1 MNKKQN
7 TKMKSKVTEPDI
19 DSIRLRINEL
29 DKIGMKYFKDRF
41 DTAGLIAEAKI
52 NSGLPVYD
60 PVRESYV
67 IDEFQK
73 NFDPSMKHKIESV
86 MTTVM
91 RVSRENQYEIMLKN
105 DNVWKIKNMINNAE
119 NSILSPG
126 RIACQGTS
134 GSYSHLASSEV
145 FPDSYCVPVQTFE
158 DSVTMLLKGD
168 CDLALLPLE
177 NTTAGTVND
186 VYDLITKN
194 SIYIVKAV
202 SVPIHHKLVVL
213 PGAGISKI
221 RTVLSHPQ
229 ALAQCS
235 NYIRNKGWTQIAV
248 ENTAFAAQKM
258 VEINDPSYCAIA
270 SSEAAMINNLKIYDD
285 DICDS
290 EHNQTRFVALSKKF
304 IIEDNADRISL
315 SFKLPHQSGS
325 LASVLNVFAE
335 RGLNMT
341 KIQSRP
347 VPERP
352 WEYSFWVDL
361 SARKGDENVL
371 LALYQ
376 LSKELP
382 FLQILGWYEEC
393 RVNR

>member
-1 MNKKQN
+1 MNKKQ
-7 TKMKSKVTEPDI
+7 TAKVKSNNPEPDI
-19 DSIRLRINEL
+19 DLLRKRINEL
-29 DKIGMKYFKDRF
+29 DKIGMNYFKERF
-41 DTAGLIAEAKI
+41 EAAEFIAKAKI
-52 NSGLPVYD
+52 NSDLPVYD
-60 PVRESYV
+60 PARESYI

-73 NFDPSMKHKIESV
+73 NFPSSMKHKIESI

-91 RVSRENQYEIMLKN
+91 RVSRENQYEILLEN
-105 DNVWKIKNMINNAE
+105 DNDWAIKNMINNADNNIFAPE
-119 NSILSPG
+119 

-134 GSYSHLASSEV
+134 GSYSHLASTDV

-158 DSVTMLLKGD
+158 DSITLLLKGE
-168 CDLALLPLE
+168 CELALLPLE

-213 PGAGISKI
+213 PGANISKI

-235 NYIRNKGWTQIAV
+235 NYIKNKGWTQIAV

-258 VEINDPSYCAIA
+258 IEINDPSYCAIA
-270 SSEAAMINNLKIYDD
+270 SSEAATINNLKIHDD

-361 SARKGDENVL
+361 SARRGDENVL

>member
-1 MNKKQN
+1 MI
-7 TKMKSKVTEPDI
+7 SKESESDI
-19 DSIRLRINEL
+19 DSIRMRINDL
-29 DKIGMKYFKDRF
+29 DKIGMKYLKDRF
-41 DTAGLIAEAKI
+41 ETARLIAEKKI
-52 NSGLPVYD
+52 NSNLPVYD
-60 PVRESYV
+60 AARESYV

-91 RVSRENQYEIMLKN
+91 RVSRENQYEIMLQSDDK
-105 DNVWKIKNMINNAE
+105 WEMKNMINNAD
-119 NSILSPG
+119 NRLLSPG

-134 GSYSHLASSEV
+134 GSYSHLASTDI
-145 FPDSYCVPVQTFE
+145 FPKGYCVPVQTFE
-158 DSVTMLLKGD
+158 DSITMLLKGD

-202 SVPIHHKLVVL
+202 SVPIHHKLVIL
-213 PGAGISKI
+213 PGANVSKI

-235 NYIRNKGWTQIAV
+235 NYIKKKGWTQIAV

-258 VEINDPSYCAIA
+258 IEINDPSYCAIA
-270 SSEAAMINNLKIYDD
+270 SSEAAMINNLTIHDD

-290 EHNQTRFVALSKKF
+290 EHNQTRFVALSRKF

-361 SARKGDENVL
+361 SARRGDENVL

-376 LSKELP
+376 LSNELP

-393 RVNR
+393 RLNR

>member
-1 MNKKQN
+1 
-7 TKMKSKVTEPDI
+7 
-19 DSIRLRINEL
+19 
-29 DKIGMKYFKDRF
+29 
-41 DTAGLIAEAKI
+41 
-52 NSGLPVYD
+52 
-60 PVRESYV
+60 
-67 IDEFQK
+67 
-73 NFDPSMKHKIESV
+73 

-91 RVSRENQYEIMLKN
+91 RVSRENQYEILLEN
-105 DNVWKIKNMINNAE
+105 DNDWAIKNMINNAD
-119 NSILSPG
+119 NNIFSPE

-134 GSYSHLASSEV
+134 GSYSHLASTDV

-158 DSVTMLLKGD
+158 DSITLLLKGD
-168 CDLALLPLE
+168 CELALLPLE

-213 PGAGISKI
+213 PGANISKI

-235 NYIRNKGWTQIAV
+235 NYIKNKGWTQIAV

-258 VEINDPSYCAIA
+258 IEINDPSYCAIA
-270 SSEAAMINNLKIYDD
+270 SSEAATINNLKIHDD

-361 SARKGDENVL
+361 SARRGDENVL

>member
-1 MNKKQN
+1 
-7 TKMKSKVTEPDI
+7 
-19 DSIRLRINEL
+19 
-29 DKIGMKYFKDRF
+29 
-41 DTAGLIAEAKI
+41 
-52 NSGLPVYD
+52 
-60 PVRESYV
+60 
-67 IDEFQK
+67 
-73 NFDPSMKHKIESV
+73 
-86 MTTVM
+86 
-91 RVSRENQYEIMLKN
+91 
-105 DNVWKIKNMINNAE
+105 
-119 NSILSPG
+119 
-126 RIACQGTS
+126 
-134 GSYSHLASSEV
+134 
-145 FPDSYCVPVQTFE
+145 
-158 DSVTMLLKGD
+158 
-168 CDLALLPLE
+168 
-177 NTTAGTVND
+177 
-186 VYDLITKN
+186 
-194 SIYIVKAV
+194 
-202 SVPIHHKLVVL
+202 VVL
-213 PGAGISKI
+213 PGANISKI

-235 NYIRNKGWTQIAV
+235 NYIKNKGWTQIAV

-258 VEINDPSYCAIA
+258 IEINDPSYCAIA
-270 SSEAAMINNLKIYDD
+270 SSEAATINNLKIHDD

-361 SARKGDENVL
+361 SARRGDENVL